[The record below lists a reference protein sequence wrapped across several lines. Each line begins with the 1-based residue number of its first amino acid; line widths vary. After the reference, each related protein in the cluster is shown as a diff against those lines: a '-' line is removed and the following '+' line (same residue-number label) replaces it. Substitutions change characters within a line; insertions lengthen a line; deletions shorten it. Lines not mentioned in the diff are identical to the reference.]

1 MNDNDGGLKRSPEP
15 VENAS
20 TVEHKKQKI
29 SNEQQPE
36 EVSILPTALVLDKV
50 QEETINDLVKNSNA
64 AVSLLQQNTG
74 IYKPLYSYILYLTNS
89 SKLFYRY
96 DKYLKKT

>member
-29 SNEQQPE
+29 SNEQQQPE
-36 EVSILPTALVLDKV
+36 EASILPTTLVLDKV
-50 QEETINDLVKNSNA
+50 QEDTINDLVKNSNA
-64 AVSLLQQNTG
+64 AVSLLQQNAG
-74 IYKPLYSYILYLTNS
+74 
-89 SKLFYRY
+89 R
-96 DKYLKKT
+96 

>member
-29 SNEQQPE
+29 NNEQQQQQQQQPE
-36 EVSILPTALVLDKV
+36 EVSILPTTLVLDKA

-64 AVSLLQQNTG
+64 AVSLLQQNAG
-74 IYKPLYSYILYLTNS
+74 K
-89 SKLFYRY
+89 
-96 DKYLKKT
+96 

>member
-1 MNDNDGGLKRSPEP
+1 MNDNDGGLKRSPGP

-29 SNEQQPE
+29 NNEQQQQPE
-36 EVSILPTALVLDKV
+36 EVSVLPTALVLDKA

-64 AVSLLQQNTG
+64 AVSLLQQNAG
-74 IYKPLYSYILYLTNS
+74 
-89 SKLFYRY
+89 R
-96 DKYLKKT
+96 

>member
-29 SNEQQPE
+29 NNEQQQQQPE
-36 EVSILPTALVLDKV
+36 EVSILPTTLVLDKA

-64 AVSLLQQNTG
+64 AVSLLQQNAG
-74 IYKPLYSYILYLTNS
+74 
-89 SKLFYRY
+89 R
-96 DKYLKKT
+96 